1 MIKPGTVFL
10 RNTTLWFVLAHVNEH
25 EFYIVQLRIDLAPEP
40 KLVRYY
46 DAVYFKNYC
55 EEICKV

>member
-10 RNTTLWFVLAHVNEH
+10 RNTTLWFVLAHVSEH
-25 EFYIVQLRIDLAPEP
+25 EFYIVQLCIDLAPEP
-40 KLVRYY
+40 KLIRYY

>member
-10 RNTTLWFVLAHVNEH
+10 RNTTLWFVLAHVSEH
-25 EFYIVQLRIDLAPEP
+25 EFYIVQLCIDLAPEP
-40 KLVRYY
+40 KLIIYY
-46 DAVYFKNYC
+46 SAVYFKNWC

>member
-10 RNTTLWFVLAHVNEH
+10 RNTTLWFVLAHVSEH
-25 EFYIVQLRIDLAPEP
+25 EFYIVQLRIDLMPEP

-46 DAVYFKNYC
+46 DAVYFKNWC